1 MAVCDICGA
10 PGRGTT
16 IGAKDMKAAVTK
28 KGFNPLK
35 KGLIKDPAAVAGGDM
50 WYGGW
55 KNMVIQDSS
64 DWNICDGCMAQLQ
77 PYLVGQP
84 QVSGVTQSSA
94 RQNGMVAAI
103 AEAASGDSAQKPQ
116 EKMTRRWWQF
126 WK

>member
-64 DWNICDGCMAQLQ
+64 ATASICGW
-77 PYLVGQP
+77 
-84 QVSGVTQSSA
+84 
-94 RQNGMVAAI
+94 I
-103 AEAASGDSAQKPQ
+103 
-116 EKMTRRWWQF
+116 RRRRGPHEPIWERGF
-126 WK
+126 LRR